1 MAEKRGDFTVH
12 RMPSGTE
19 CFYRD
24 SDHSY
29 WSEIQQKGGAWTGVR
44 ASRLTSPS
52 TVGKVFDLRLADKL
66 SAAAAKAGMEWFER
80 KDRRAREGT
89 NVHEKV
95 LEVLAQGKR
104 IPNLADVA
112 DEERGYSQGVIA
124 WWRTKMPKPIAV
136 EQVVYSPA
144 HGFAGRIDL
153 IAEIDGLVSIV
164 DLKTGF
170 IGEGAHAQLAG
181 YQLAAEESG
190 FGPIEQ
196 TLLLKVTAEGSWFEL
211 EGLSSVESFAR
222 GIALFRDAKQL
233 GSAVKAQAR
242 KAETSGVGWPE

>member
-1 MAEKRGDFTVH
+1 MAEKRGAFEVH
-12 RMPSGTE
+12 EMPSGETV
-19 CFYRD
+19 FYRD
-24 SDHSY
+24 SNHSY
-29 WSEIQQKGGAWTGVR
+29 YKEIAEKNGKWVGLREA
-44 ASRLTSPS
+44 RLPSPS
-52 TVGKVFDLRLADKL
+52 TIAKVFDLRLADKL

-89 NVHEKV
+89 NVHQKV

-136 EQVVYSPA
+136 EQVVYSPVQ
-144 HGFAGRIDL
+144 GFAGRIDL

-222 GIALFRDAKQL
+222 GIALFRDAKHL
-233 GSAVKAQAR
+233 GSAVKEQWEAAT
-242 KAETSGVGWPE
+242 A

>member
-1 MAEKRGDFTVH
+1 MAEGHGDFTVH
-12 RMPSGTE
+12 RMPVGSE

-29 WSEIQQKGGAWTGVR
+29 WSEIQEKGGKWSGVKS
-44 ASRLTSPS
+44 ARLTSPS
-52 TVGKVFDLRLADKL
+52 TVGKVFDLQLADKL

-80 KDRRAREGT
+80 KDRRAQEGT

-95 LEVLAQGKR
+95 LEILAAGKR
-104 IPNLADVA
+104 VPSLADVA

-124 WWRTKMPKPIAV
+124 WWRTKMPKPIAT
-136 EQVVYSPA
+136 EQVVYSPT
-144 HGFAGRIDL
+144 HRFAGRIDL

-170 IGEGAHAQLAG
+170 IGPGAHAQLAG

-190 FGPIEQ
+190 FGPVEQ
-196 TLLLKVTAEGSWFEL
+196 TLLLKVTPEGSWFEL
-211 EGLSSVESFAR
+211 EGLSSVDSFAKGVDHYR
-222 GIALFRDAKQL
+222 GAKQL
-233 GSAVKAQAR
+233 DAEVTAQWKAA
-242 KAETSGVGWPE
+242 AA